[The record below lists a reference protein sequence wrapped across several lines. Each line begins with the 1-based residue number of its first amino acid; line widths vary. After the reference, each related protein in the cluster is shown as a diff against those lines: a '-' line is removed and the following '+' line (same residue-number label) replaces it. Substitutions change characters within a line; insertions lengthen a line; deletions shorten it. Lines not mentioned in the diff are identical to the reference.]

1 VSERYDAVVIGAGQ
15 AGVPLAVA
23 FAKAGRRTAIVE
35 REHVGGTCVNVGCT
49 PTKTL
54 IASGRTAYLARRAS
68 DFGVR
73 VPSVAVDMPTVR
85 QRKQGVVDSF
95 RTGNERR
102 LATAGVELIRGGA
115 VYRDPGTIAVGD
127 RVLTTPLSVI
137 NTGGRP
143 MRPAIPG
150 LDSVAAL
157 DSTSVMEL
165 DTIPAH
171 LIVIGGGY
179 VGLEFAQLFRR
190 LGAAVTVIQRGP
202 ELLSREDPDVASCV
216 ATILRE
222 DGITIL
228 LKTGI
233 AGISGQD
240 GVTVALST
248 GTTVTGS
255 HLLVATGRVP
265 NSDAMGLDRAG
276 VATTTHSFVRVN
288 DALATTAAGIYAAGD
303 VTGAPAFTHISYDD
317 YRILKANLIDGG
329 HAVTTGR
336 LVPYV
341 VFTDPQLGR
350 VGMSETEARAAGRD
364 IQVAMLPMTAV
375 ARAIETSETRGF
387 LKAVV
392 DRPTGQ
398 VLGCAMLG
406 VDGGELMGAMQI
418 AMMGKLPYTAL
429 RDGIFAHPTLL
440 ESFNNLF
447 ASL

>member
-1 VSERYDAVVIGAGQ
+1 VSEHYDAVVVGAGQ
-15 AGVPLAVA
+15 AGVPLAAA

-73 VPSVAVDMPTVR
+73 VPSVAVDMPAVR

-95 RTGNERR
+95 RSGNERR
-102 LATAGVELIRGGA
+102 LAKAGVELIRGNA
-115 VYRDPGTIAVGD
+115 VYRDARTITIGD
-127 RVLTTPLSVI
+127 REITTPLSVI

-143 MRPAIPG
+143 MRPTIPG
-150 LDSVAAL
+150 LDSVPAL

-165 DTIPAH
+165 DAVPTH

-202 ELLSREDPDVASCV
+202 ELLSREDPDVASGV
-216 ATILRE
+216 TSILRD

-228 LKTGI
+228 LKTAI
-233 AGISGQD
+233 EAVSGQH
-240 GVTVALST
+240 GVTVSLTT
-248 GTTVTGS
+248 GATVTGS
-255 HLLVATGRVP
+255 HLLVATGRVA
-265 NSDAMGLDRAG
+265 NSDGMGLDHAG
-276 VATTTHSFVRVN
+276 VATTKNGFVQVN
-288 DALATTAAGIYAAGD
+288 AGLSTTAAGIYAAGD
-303 VTGAPAFTHISYDD
+303 VTGAPAFTHIAYDD
-317 YRILKANLIDGG
+317 FRILKTNLIDGG

-336 LVPYV
+336 LVPYA

-350 VGMSETEARAAGRD
+350 VGMSETEARAAGYD

-375 ARAIETSETRGF
+375 ARAIETGETRGF
-387 LKAVV
+387 LKAMV
-392 DRPTGQ
+392 DRPTRQ
-398 VLGCAMLG
+398 LLGCAMLA